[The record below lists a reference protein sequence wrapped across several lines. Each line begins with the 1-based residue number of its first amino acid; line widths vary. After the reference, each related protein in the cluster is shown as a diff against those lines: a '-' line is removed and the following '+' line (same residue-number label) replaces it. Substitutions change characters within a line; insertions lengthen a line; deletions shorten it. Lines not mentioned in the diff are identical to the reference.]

1 MEIFKILFDIS
12 VFFLKRK
19 ENNTADFTIITYINH
34 LSKSLLEEKCFARYS
49 SSKNVE
55 GQLYTI

>member
-12 VFFLKRK
+12 IFFKK

-34 LSKSLLEEKCFARYS
+34 LSKFLLEEKCFARYR